1 MIGAHQALILMAST
15 ERDKQRPDLA
25 QQEGFGLVLFAP
37 LAVGVLGEVPTRYGA
52 PPEDKLA
59 GFLAEGP
66 IEPDRAR
73 SAQRRA

>member
-37 LAVGVLGEVPTRYGA
+37 LAVRVLDRMGVDVRPGW
-52 PPEDKLA
+52 
-59 GFLAEGP
+59 
-66 IEPDRAR
+66 
-73 SAQRRA
+73 